1 MYTGTDAIY
10 KAFPVYRCSRGHDY
24 LPEILYVLRCHGHS
38 LAGIIIDYEPTARDE
53 ILERMIPACLATDGA
68 GAPGRATISGGS
80 GTTSITSGGRHLPS
94 SLNSCPHAVAATP
107 PSPLAQVV
115 TTPTPGLWRSWHT
128 RRRL

>member
-68 GAPGRATISGGS
+68 DVREEGYHQWRCWDDERQQWWP
-80 GTTSITSGGRHLPS
+80 PS
-94 SLNSCPHAVAATP
+94 SFKTKVLS
-107 PSPLAQVV
+107 
-115 TTPTPGLWRSWHT
+115 
-128 RRRL
+128 